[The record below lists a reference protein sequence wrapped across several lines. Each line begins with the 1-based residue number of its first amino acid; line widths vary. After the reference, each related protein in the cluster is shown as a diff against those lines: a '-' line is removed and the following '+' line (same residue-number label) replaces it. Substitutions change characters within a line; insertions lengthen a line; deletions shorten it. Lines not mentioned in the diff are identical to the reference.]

1 VLIGDRLAARLDGGG
16 ARGGGGLEPARLQG
30 VSRQHLLAGHAPA
43 RSAVSARGWDR
54 VYKIAIQWLV
64 AWAGIGVPVGRQPD
78 LFEHFKVNLRQDS
91 SLSSESQSKR

>member
-1 VLIGDRLAARLDGGG
+1 MQLALRVMGQHSRGQLAARM
-16 ARGGGGLEPARLQG
+16 RGVLQPC
-30 VSRQHLLAGHAPA
+30 HAPA

-78 LFEHFKVNLRQDS
+78 LFEHFKVNLRQ
-91 SLSSESQSKR
+91 ES